1 MHGAAHNSFGAC
13 VRRLQRGARRG
24 FATGSSSAA
33 SAETCPRGLRAHRGS
48 CQSEVRS
55 VIVSISL
62 SILGADK
69 SRKRTNTHHPH
80 VFVTCIIRCR
90 VSHTCTPA
98 LTKVGHIRRS
108 AVPPAHRRARLGAH
122 DTRPAGAGGLRPPQR
137 AHELRDG
144 HRPHRPH
151 EPVEQR
157 DRRGRSPRRLL
168 LAAHQARRHALLL
181 QVEEEPCAHGHGPSR
196 PHATQVHLGWR

>member
-1 MHGAAHNSFGAC
+1 MNNIHGYTLRSGGASKRSRNQLSSLRKFDLDVAALTVSKRAMHGAAHNSFGAC

-33 SAETCPRGLRAHRGS
+33 SAKTCPRGLRAHRGS

-55 VIVSISL
+55 AIVSISL

-144 HRPHRPH
+144 R
-151 EPVEQR
+151 
-157 DRRGRSPRRLL
+157 
-168 LAAHQARRHALLL
+168 
-181 QVEEEPCAHGHGPSR
+181 R
-196 PHATQVHLGWR
+196 PHAT